1 MIGVLRNGEDYPM
14 TQTDNRL
21 KRLPTDIG
29 GLPAEPI
36 QHVDLLRPRL
46 RARAWLM
53 TGDAARGHDC
63 SRVKQLLSGRITNA
77 DAGFRWCQFRSRARL
92 KIQFAPTSR
101 VCLRREAQAWLTSQ
115 ACASLSPIG
124 KRRLKWDSFP

>member
-1 MIGVLRNGEDYPM
+1 MIGVLRDGEDYPM

-53 TGDAARGHDC
+53 TGDAAAATIAHESNNRC
-63 SRVKQLLSGRITNA
+63 L
-77 DAGFRWCQFRSRARL
+77 AG
-92 KIQFAPTSR
+92 
-101 VCLRREAQAWLTSQ
+101 
-115 ACASLSPIG
+115 
-124 KRRLKWDSFP
+124 